1 MLFQNV
7 SSLLDLLFDLQM
19 LETLVLLPENQYEF
33 QD

>member
-7 SSLLDLLFDLQM
+7 SSLLDLLSDLQM